1 MMTLWI
7 VINACRPFKYVVTL
21 EEDEI
26 LVRNIQRYI
35 DYKNAIN
42 ECYAKGYDIDAVK
55 IAINMFNENYP
66 IDMIIKATGLNEEN
80 LEIIK

>member
-1 MMTLWI
+1 MD
-7 VINACRPFKYVVTL
+7 NSNECRAFKYVVTP

-26 LVRNIQRYI
+26 LVRNTQRYI

-42 ECYAKGYDIDAVK
+42 EAYAKGYDIDAVK
-55 IAINMFNENYP
+55 VAINMLKENYP
-66 IDMIIKATGLNEEN
+66 IDMIIKATGLTEEN